1 MKNLTHKMKTTKW
14 EKQLRQIVPDYE
26 QRQKVIKFIK
36 AFKKEWV
43 KSVKKVKNLT
53 QKRLL

>member
-1 MKNLTHKMKTTKW
+1 MQTSKW
-14 EKQLRQIVPDYE
+14 EKQLRQIVPDHE

-43 KSVKKVKNLT
+43 KSVKKLKDIA

>member
-1 MKNLTHKMKTTKW
+1 MKTTKW
-14 EKQLRQIVPDYE
+14 EKQLRQIVPDFE

-43 KSVKKVKNLT
+43 KSVKKLKDIT
-53 QKRLL
+53 QKSLL

>member
-1 MKNLTHKMKTTKW
+1 MRIRKQSHW
-14 EKQLRQIVPDYE
+14 EKQLRAICPDFE

-36 AFKKEWV
+36 EFKKEWV
-43 KSVKKVKNLT
+43 KSVKKLKDIT